1 MGADDN
7 IKAIQAIYEAF
18 GRGDVATILEALT
31 DDVDWATDTSS
42 TAAPWYGVRKGKAAV
57 TAFFEAFGSAM
68 EVEESRAT
76 GEVMDMN
83 LHHYFVFRGSKIAFY
98 RGTEDT
104 VQTVAVL
111 AG

>member
-1 MGADDN
+1 MHRAAISAERHRHGAHPLLLLGH
-7 IKAIQAIYEAF
+7 I
-18 GRGDVATILEALT
+18 
-31 DDVDWATDTSS
+31 
-42 TAAPWYGVRKGKAAV
+42 
-57 TAFFEAFGSAM
+57 GSK
-68 EVEESRAT
+68 EKAT
-76 GEVMDMN
+76 GQVMDMN